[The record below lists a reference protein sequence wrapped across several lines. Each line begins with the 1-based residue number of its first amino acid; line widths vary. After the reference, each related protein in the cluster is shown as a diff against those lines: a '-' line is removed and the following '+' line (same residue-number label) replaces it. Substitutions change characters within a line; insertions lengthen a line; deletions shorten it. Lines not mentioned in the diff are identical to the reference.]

1 MNEKVRTIVFRIGA
15 VALLLG
21 AALYL
26 IRPLWASY
34 IFAVGAAGVAIS
46 YLTLPTHQFNFRVKR
61 LHRLNIFAS
70 LLCIVAS
77 GLMFSQRK
85 EWVLC
90 LFIAAILQLYTAFV
104 TPRNNT

>member
-1 MNEKVRTIVFRIGA
+1 MNEKARTIIFRIGA
-15 VALLLG
+15 LALLIG

-26 IRPLWASY
+26 IQPLWAAY
-34 IFAVGAAGVAIS
+34 IFAVGAAGVAVS
-46 YLTLPTHQFNFRVKR
+46 YLTLPVHHLNFRIKR

-85 EWVLC
+85 EWVIC

-104 TPRNNT
+104 TPKE